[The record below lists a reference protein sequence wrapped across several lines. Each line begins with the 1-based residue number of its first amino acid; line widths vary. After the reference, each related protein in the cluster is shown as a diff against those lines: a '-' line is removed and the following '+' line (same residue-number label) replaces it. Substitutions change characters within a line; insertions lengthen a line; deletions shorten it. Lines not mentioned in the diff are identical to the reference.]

1 MAISPLNR
9 LFGNSSPFIF
19 FRSILF
25 ISFGYWL
32 PWIQGKTSKEIH
44 HVAPNDVAILISNER
59 VINVFF
65 FFESVIQKREKFLFS
80 SLINSRARIYGVTSF
95 VVGDGS

>member
-1 MAISPLNR
+1 MAISPLNM

-32 PWIQGKTSKEIH
+32 PWIQGKTSKEIY

-65 FFESVIQKREKFLFS
+65 FESVMQKREKLLFS

>member
-1 MAISPLNR
+1 MAISPPNR

-25 ISFGYWL
+25 IGYWL
-32 PWIQGKTSKEIH
+32 FWIQGKTSKEIH

-59 VINVFF
+59 VINVV
-65 FFESVIQKREKFLFS
+65 FFENVIQKREKFLFS

>member
-1 MAISPLNR
+1 MVYFL
-9 LFGNSSPFIF
+9 
-19 FRSILF
+19 
-25 ISFGYWL
+25 
-32 PWIQGKTSKEIH
+32 
-44 HVAPNDVAILISNER
+44 NDVAILISNER

-65 FFESVIQKREKFLFS
+65 ENVIQKREKFLFS

>member
-1 MAISPLNR
+1 MYFL
-9 LFGNSSPFIF
+9 
-19 FRSILF
+19 
-25 ISFGYWL
+25 
-32 PWIQGKTSKEIH
+32 
-44 HVAPNDVAILISNER
+44 NDVAILISNER

-65 FFESVIQKREKFLFS
+65 FFFENVIQKREKFLFS

>member
-1 MAISPLNR
+1 MVYFL
-9 LFGNSSPFIF
+9 
-19 FRSILF
+19 
-25 ISFGYWL
+25 
-32 PWIQGKTSKEIH
+32 
-44 HVAPNDVAILISNER
+44 NDVAILISNER

-65 FFESVIQKREKFLFS
+65 FENVIQKREKFLFS

>member
-1 MAISPLNR
+1 MVYFL
-9 LFGNSSPFIF
+9 
-19 FRSILF
+19 
-25 ISFGYWL
+25 
-32 PWIQGKTSKEIH
+32 
-44 HVAPNDVAILISNER
+44 NDVAILISNER

-65 FFESVIQKREKFLFS
+65 FFFENVIQKREKFLFS

>member
-1 MAISPLNR
+1 MVYFL
-9 LFGNSSPFIF
+9 
-19 FRSILF
+19 
-25 ISFGYWL
+25 
-32 PWIQGKTSKEIH
+32 
-44 HVAPNDVAILISNER
+44 NDVAILISNER

-65 FFESVIQKREKFLFS
+65 FENFIQKREKFLFS

>member
-1 MAISPLNR
+1 MVYFL
-9 LFGNSSPFIF
+9 
-19 FRSILF
+19 
-25 ISFGYWL
+25 
-32 PWIQGKTSKEIH
+32 
-44 HVAPNDVAILISNER
+44 NDVAILISNER

-65 FFESVIQKREKFLFS
+65 FLNVIQKREKFLFS

>member
-1 MAISPLNR
+1 MEISPLDR

-25 ISFGYWL
+25 IGYWL
-32 PWIQGKTSKEIH
+32 FWIQGKTSKEIH

-65 FFESVIQKREKFLFS
+65 FFENVIQKREKFLFS

>member
-1 MAISPLNR
+1 MVYFL
-9 LFGNSSPFIF
+9 
-19 FRSILF
+19 
-25 ISFGYWL
+25 
-32 PWIQGKTSKEIH
+32 
-44 HVAPNDVAILISNER
+44 NDVAILISNER
-59 VINVFF
+59 VINVF

>member
-1 MAISPLNR
+1 MVYFL
-9 LFGNSSPFIF
+9 
-19 FRSILF
+19 
-25 ISFGYWL
+25 
-32 PWIQGKTSKEIH
+32 
-44 HVAPNDVAILISNER
+44 NDVAILISNER

-65 FFESVIQKREKFLFS
+65 FLKMSYKREKSFLFS

>member
-1 MAISPLNR
+1 MVYFL
-9 LFGNSSPFIF
+9 
-19 FRSILF
+19 
-25 ISFGYWL
+25 
-32 PWIQGKTSKEIH
+32 
-44 HVAPNDVAILISNER
+44 NDVSILISNER

-65 FFESVIQKREKFLFS
+65 FENVIQKREKFLFS